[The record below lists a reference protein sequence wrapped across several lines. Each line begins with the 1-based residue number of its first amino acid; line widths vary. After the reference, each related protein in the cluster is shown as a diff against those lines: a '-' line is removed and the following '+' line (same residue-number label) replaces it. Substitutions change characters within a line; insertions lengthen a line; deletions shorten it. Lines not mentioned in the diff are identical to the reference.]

1 MTEKIIYGRHY
12 TTQKP
17 IAVHIS
23 GPIIE
28 KIEQLADDK
37 NDPDLFIAPGLIDLQ
52 VNGYH
57 GVDFSSLDLTVEDVV
72 TLTCNLW
79 RTGVTSYLP
88 TIISSEPDLYYHSLT
103 VLRDAINHPEIRAAM
118 PGIHMEGPYLSP
130 LDGYRG
136 AHNPNWI
143 KTPDWNEFQKFCLIS
158 GNQISL
164 VTLAPE
170 LPGAPDFISK
180 CSENG
185 ITVAIG
191 HHSAN
196 NEQINRAVE
205 QGAVLSTHLGNAC
218 ANLINRHDNILW
230 PQLADDRLYA
240 SIIMDGFHLNCDEA
254 LVFFRAKGPEKIILI
269 SDITKFAGL
278 SPGEYEWNDTKV
290 TVSEKG
296 KIYEANQDIL
306 AGAGKVLADGIIN
319 LTNFTGC
326 TMAQAINTASVNP
339 AQLMQLNDRG
349 ELVPDKRADIIILR
363 IFGSELEVVQT
374 FVAGETVFDR

>member
-1 MTEKIIYGRHY
+1 MPEQIIYGHNY
-12 TTQKP
+12 ATGKP

-37 NDPDLFIAPGLIDLQ
+37 NNPDLFIAPGLVDLQ

-57 GVDFSSLDLTVEDVV
+57 GVDFSSLDLTVEGVV
-72 TLTCNLW
+72 ALTRNLW
-79 RTGVTSYLP
+79 QTGVTSYLP
-88 TIISSEPDLYYHSLT
+88 TIISSAPDLYYHSLT
-103 VLRDAINHPEIRAAM
+103 VLRDAINHPEIKGAIT
-118 PGIHMEGPYLSP
+118 GIHMEGPYLSS

-136 AHNPNWI
+136 AHNLNWI

-170 LPGAPDFISK
+170 LPGASDFIAK
-180 CSENG
+180 CFENG

-191 HHSAN
+191 HHSAKD
-196 NEQINRAVE
+196 EQINRAVE

-240 SIIMDGFHLNCDEA
+240 SIIMDGFHLNRDEA
-254 LVFFRAKGPEKIILI
+254 LVFFRAKGPGKIILI

-278 SPGEYEWNDTKV
+278 SPGEYEWYDTKV
-290 TVSEKG
+290 TVSKNG
-296 KIYEANQDIL
+296 KIYQSNQDIL
-306 AGAGKVLADGIIN
+306 AGAGKVLADGITN
-319 LTNFTGC
+319 LNNFTGC
-326 TMAQAINTASVNP
+326 TLAQAINTASVNP

-349 ELVPDKRADIIILR
+349 ELAPGKRADLVV
-363 IFGSELEVVQT
+363 FMQKTSELDVIQT
-374 FVAGETVFDR
+374 YVGGKSVFKK